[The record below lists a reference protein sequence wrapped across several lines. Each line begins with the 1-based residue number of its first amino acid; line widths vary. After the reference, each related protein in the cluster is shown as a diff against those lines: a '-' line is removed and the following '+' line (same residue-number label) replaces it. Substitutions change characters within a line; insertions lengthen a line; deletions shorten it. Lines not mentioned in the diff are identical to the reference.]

1 MVAASPS
8 KLRYLTL
15 SVPIIF
21 EISLVSFVVPGS
33 GVQPGVF
40 GWLTTS
46 RLVGESSKFSV
57 SEDLLSF
64 SSSELTVGV
73 YEDTARSEMHD
84 PSAGRSFGS

>member
-15 SVPIIF
+15 YVPIIF
-21 EISLVSFVVPGS
+21 EMSPISFVVPGS

-46 RLVGESSKFSV
+46 RLVGEISKFCM
-57 SEDLLSF
+57 SEDLLTF
-64 SSSELTVGV
+64 SSSALTVGV
-73 YEDTARSEMHD
+73 YEDAARSEMHD
-84 PSAGRSFGS
+84 PGRGRSFGS